1 MQKITNTII
10 APIKVIY
17 DKTSEYFLKYII
29 KYFDYDEIHIERL
42 YQRHSTYQQVLSFLQ
57 NQH

>member
-17 DKTSEYFLKYII
+17 DKTYEYFKIY
-29 KYFDYDEIHIERL
+29 
-42 YQRHSTYQQVLSFLQ
+42 YQIF
-57 NQH
+57 